1 MNKHKTTE
9 AKDVIFFKETVSY
22 EKKRVETLHKKWN
35 AFVSEMVKRYR
46 MGESEKITLKIHSL
60 IQSPSNK
67 EFIEQYV
74 LRDERV
80 SEKKGL
86 IQLIKDVI
94 SYDAKYK
101 EFVLDPQK
109 NIYKLIAENLK
120 KDKKIAELQQQVDQF
135 KSLNSPEEVLKTLKE
150 NKIKLWSDRTS
161 DDPKDPIAF
170 YEKNYSSFKPKMYQF
185 ILGKYDNSLLKAMVQ
200 RSQYLKRKNDHKYI
214 LLSKIISPKK
224 QKTFNDLSIIKHND
238 PLLKITKTIRTL
250 ANNKKLEP

>member
-1 MNKHKTTE
+1 MK
-9 AKDVIFFKETVSY
+9 
-22 EKKRVETLHKKWN
+22 KKRVETLHKKWN

-74 LRDERV
+74 LRDESV

-135 KSLNSPEEVLKTLKE
+135 KSLNSPEEVRSEERRVGKE
-150 NKIKLWSDRTS
+150 CRL
-161 DDPKDPIAF
+161 
-170 YEKNYSSFKPKMYQF
+170 
-185 ILGKYDNSLLKAMVQ
+185 
-200 RSQYLKRKNDHKYI
+200 
-214 LLSKIISPKK
+214 
-224 QKTFNDLSIIKHND
+224 
-238 PLLKITKTIRTL
+238 
-250 ANNKKLEP
+250 